1 LAKRKIIEEAKC
13 PIYVGNKKTTS
24 HILWGCP
31 MANNVW
37 SLVKGKLQ
45 KSRVSNEE
53 FEMIAMHLAKVLSR
67 EELEVWTVLSWA
79 IWNARNKFVHEGVQ
93 PCPSSIFDRGVG
105 LLKEFHHYQVAA
117 PL

>member
-1 LAKRKIIEEAKC
+1 
-13 PIYVGNKKTTS
+13 
-24 HILWGCP
+24 

-67 EELEVWTVLSWA
+67 EELEVWTILS
-79 IWNARNKFVHEGVQ
+79 
-93 PCPSSIFDRGVG
+93 
-105 LLKEFHHYQVAA
+105 
-117 PL
+117 

>member
-1 LAKRKIIEEAKC
+1 
-13 PIYVGNKKTTS
+13 
-24 HILWGCP
+24 

-67 EELEVWTVLSWA
+67 EELEVWTILSWA
-79 IWNARNKFVHEGVQ
+79 IWNARNKFVHEGFNLAQ
-93 PCPSSIFDRGVG
+93 
-105 LLKEFHHYQVAA
+105 A
-117 PL
+117 PFLIEVLGC